1 MSVTFDTT
9 FCFVF
14 ALSFNKIGCTSA
26 ISNKFD
32 CLRFALSLH
41 KIGCTS
47 AISSK
52 LDCIRFALSF
62 NKASGEKD
70 LTGSHSDACNLD
82 QRDN

>member
-1 MSVTFDTT
+1 MRYQKKQVS
-9 FCFVF
+9 
-14 ALSFNKIGCTSA
+14 LHNLGGTSEKNTS
-26 ISNKFD
+26 ILFS
-32 CLRFALSLH
+32 RFALSLH

-47 AISSK
+47 AISNK

-70 LTGSHSDACNLD
+70 LTGSHSDAYNLD